1 LLYFKALERTESQ
14 KVGVYLYT
22 IPPMTYIIASFYL
35 GEKIGA
41 NLIVG
46 SLFVL
51 AGVYIT
57 ENG

>member
-1 LLYFKALERTESQ
+1 
-14 KVGVYLYT
+14 
-22 IPPMTYIIASFYL
+22 MTYIIASFYL

-41 NLIVG
+41 NLIIG